1 MGTLYIVPTP
11 IGNLEDITLRALRCL
26 REASFIAA
34 EDTRRTRQLLA
45 HYDIHRP
52 LVRYDDHGGARSE
65 GRCLRALAAGEA
77 VALVSDAGTPGL
89 ADPGYLL
96 IQAALAAGHT
106 VVPLP
111 GANAAV
117 AALAGSGLPASRFL
131 HLGFL
136 PRKTGALR
144 ELLASLREERAT
156 LVAYES
162 PQRLAASLVVLR
174 DALGGARRVCVAR
187 EISKLHEEF
196 WRGDLAEA
204 AAHFA
209 EGAVR
214 GEITLVIAGA
224 AGASERWEEARLRR
238 ALREALAEGKAL
250 REAARELA
258 QESGWGR
265 RAVYQLGV
273 AIRGTAA
280 DSG

>member
-1 MGTLYIVPTP
+1 MGILYIVPTP

-34 EDTRRTRQLLA
+34 EDTRRTRRLLA

-52 LVRYDDHGGARSE
+52 LARYDDHGGARTE
-65 GRCLRALAAGEA
+65 ARCLKALAAGEA

-96 IQAALAAGHT
+96 IQAVLAAGHT

-117 AALAGSGLPASRFL
+117 AALAGSGLPANRFL

-136 PRKTGALR
+136 PRKAGALR

-156 LVAYES
+156 LIAYES
-162 PQRLAASLVVLR
+162 PQRLAASLVALQ
-174 DALGGARRVCVAR
+174 DAFGGERRVCVAR

-196 WRGDLAEA
+196 WRGDLAGA
-204 AAHFA
+204 VAHFA
-209 EGAVR
+209 AGPAR
-214 GEITLVIAGA
+214 GEITMVIAGA
-224 AGASERWEEARLRR
+224 AGEGERWEEARLRR
-238 ALREALAEGKAL
+238 ALRAALTEGNAL
-250 REAARELA
+250 REVARELA
-258 QESGWGR
+258 QESGWER

-273 AIRGTAA
+273 EIRGTVA